1 MEFKLEYKDI
11 NEMRELP
18 SDDYTIQ
25 DLLDDLEL
33 SSQSLVCKQNGELVI
48 EDTKIRDGDS
58 IHLIQIIYG
67 G

>member
-1 MEFKLEYKDI
+1 MEFKLKYKDI
-11 NEMRELP
+11 DETWELP
-18 SDDYTIQ
+18 ESYTIN

-33 SSQSLVCKQNGELVI
+33 SGQSLVCKQNGELVI
-48 EDTKIRDGDS
+48 EETEIQPDDE

>member
-1 MEFKLEYKDI
+1 MEFKLKYKGID
-11 NEMRELP
+11 ETRELP
-18 SDDYTIQ
+18 EGYTIN

-48 EDTKIRDGDS
+48 EETEIQADDE